1 VSSRSSETVLA
12 IDIGTTALKAATFD
26 RAGSLLA
33 ETSRE
38 YELMTPQPDWVEM
51 SCDTYWSTLK
61 AVLAELW
68 GSPAVDRRSVVATGI
83 SAQGETLV
91 PVDGN
96 GRPLRHAIVWLDN
109 RAQSEA
115 IELDLHL
122 GVERIYE
129 VTGQPE
135 MLAAWP
141 AAKLRWLNAN
151 EPQTV
156 SATHKYLLIE
166 DYLLWRLTGEY
177 VTEGSLATS
186 TCYWDFRNKRWW
198 PEMLELIEVDE
209 AQLPTLVEPGS
220 RVGPILAD
228 VAAEL
233 GLPVG
238 TAVCAGALD
247 QACGAI
253 GAGNVASGGFSEN
266 TGAAIALCAT
276 IDGPRLDPQGRIPC
290 HYHGIPDTWMFHT
303 FTGGGIVL
311 RWFRD
316 AFCPDILEQARATGA
331 DAYDLLSQLAAGVPP
346 GADGLLVL
354 PHLQGAMAPENN
366 DDARG
371 VFFGLTLRHGRAHV
385 VRAIMESIAFVV
397 RRNVESM
404 RELGVEIDGVRA
416 LGGGSR
422 SGVWKQI
429 EADVLGVRVTT
440 MQQSDAGTLGAALLA
455 GVAMGWWADVGEAA
469 GSAVRESFTFEPD
482 PANRALYDDAYGSY
496 IETYEALEPVF
507 EAG

>member
-1 VSSRSSETVLA
+1 
-12 IDIGTTALKAATFD
+12 
-26 RAGSLLA
+26 
-33 ETSRE
+33 
-38 YELMTPQPDWVEM
+38 
-51 SCDTYWSTLK
+51 
-61 AVLAELW
+61 
-68 GSPAVDRRSVVATGI
+68 
-83 SAQGETLV
+83 
-91 PVDGN
+91 
-96 GRPLRHAIVWLDN
+96 
-109 RAQSEA
+109 
-115 IELDLHL
+115 
-122 GVERIYE
+122 
-129 VTGQPE
+129 
-135 MLAAWP
+135 
-141 AAKLRWLNAN
+141 
-151 EPQTV
+151 
-156 SATHKYLLIE
+156 
-166 DYLLWRLTGEY
+166 
-177 VTEGSLATS
+177 
-186 TCYWDFRNKRWW
+186 
-198 PEMLELIEVDE
+198 
-209 AQLPTLVEPGS
+209 
-220 RVGPILAD
+220 
-228 VAAEL
+228 
-233 GLPVG
+233 
-238 TAVCAGALD
+238 
-247 QACGAI
+247 
-253 GAGNVASGGFSEN
+253 
-266 TGAAIALCAT
+266 
-276 IDGPRLDPQGRIPC
+276 
-290 HYHGIPDTWMFHT
+290 MFHT

-371 VFFGLTLRHGRAHV
+371 VFFGLTLRHSRAHV